1 MAFLAWIALAA
12 VCALIARS
20 KGRNPWAWAG
30 WGLLGGVISV
40 AIILVKSP
48 LGMSSGSASG
58 TRSHETLNLIREL
71 ADLRDRGI
79 LSPQEFEVKKDELL
93 NKIN

>member
-48 LGMSSGSASG
+48 LGMAGPASA